1 MHYAVDVTGGGRCS
15 AIIRKISREQIFRNR
30 YLGHLERD
38 AARMAD
44 NPRADLDQL
53 HPQRRHR
60 PVADRLRR
68 RQRA

>member
-1 MHYAVDVTGGGRCS
+1 
-15 AIIRKISREQIFRNR
+15 
-30 YLGHLERD
+30 
-38 AARMAD
+38 MAD